1 VAAALSGQIYTS
13 TDGGNDWASNNVP
26 TEEWV
31 SVASSADGT
40 NLVALCFYD
49 DLIYYSTNA
58 GTDWTPVAE
67 PGIIFWR
74 SVASSA
80 DGSKCVAAIYGG
92 GIYVSTDY
100 GADWNQTLAP
110 ITNWTS
116 VASSANG
123 TNLVAAE
130 SAGGGIYVSTNSG
143 GTWNLTLAPSN
154 AWYAVASSADG
165 TKLTAAA
172 DDTSG
177 SDPISSGSGPI
188 YTSTD
193 SGNTW
198 VHAQAPLTA
207 WYSIASSASGAK
219 LVAGD
224 YGGQIYRWD
233 YTPTLYIADENTNA
247 MVSWVAAA
255 GDFVLQ
261 QSPDLTGNNWTA
273 LTNVP
278 AFNSTN
284 SLNAVTL
291 PSSSGKAFFRLS
303 GQ

>member
-1 VAAALSGQIYTS
+1 VAAVL
-13 TDGGNDWASNNVP
+13 
-26 TEEWV
+26 
-31 SVASSADGT
+31 
-40 NLVALCFYD
+40 
-49 DLIYYSTNA
+49 
-58 GTDWTPVAE
+58 
-67 PGIIFWR
+67 
-74 SVASSA
+74 
-80 DGSKCVAAIYGG
+80 GG

-100 GADWNQTLAP
+100 GADWNLTLAP

-116 VASSANG
+116 VASSADG
-123 TNLVAAE
+123 TNLVASEA
-130 SAGGGIYVSTNSG
+130 AGGGIYVSTNSG

-154 AWYAVASSADG
+154 VWYAVASSADG
-165 TKLTAAA
+165 TKLAAVA
-172 DDTSG
+172 GGPNASA
-177 SDPISSGSGPI
+177 PI

-198 VHAQAPLTA
+198 VQAQAPLTA

-233 YTPTLYIADENTNA
+233 YTPTLYIADENTNSV
-247 MVSWVAAA
+247 VSWVAAA

-261 QSPDLTGNNWTA
+261 QSPNLTANNWMA

-278 AFNSTN
+278 TFNSTN
-284 SLNAVTL
+284 SLNAVTM
-291 PSSSGKAFFRLS
+291 PSSSGNAFFRLS

>member
-1 VAAALSGQIYTS
+1 
-13 TDGGNDWASNNVP
+13 
-26 TEEWV
+26 
-31 SVASSADGT
+31 VASSADGT

-58 GTDWTPVAE
+58 GADWTPVAV
-67 PGIIFWR
+67 PGIVFWH

-80 DGSKCVAAIYGG
+80 DGSKCVAAVFGG
-92 GIYVSTDY
+92 GIYVSTNY
-100 GADWNQTLAP
+100 GANWSQTLAP

-116 VASSANG
+116 VASSADG
-123 TNLVAAE
+123 TNLVATE
-130 SAGGGIYVSTNSG
+130 TAGGGIYVSTNSG

-154 AWYAVASSADG
+154 VWSAVSSSADG
-165 TKLTAAA
+165 TKLAAA
-172 DDTSG
+172 AGG
-177 SDPISSGSGPI
+177 SLVSAPI
-188 YTSTD
+188 YTSTN

-198 VHAQAPLTA
+198 VQAQAPLTT
-207 WYSIASSASGAK
+207 WECIASSASGAK

-224 YGGQIYRWD
+224 YGSLIYRWD
-233 YTPTLYIADENTNA
+233 YTPTLYIADKNTNA
-247 MVSWVAAA
+247 VVSWVAAA

-261 QSPDLTGNNWTA
+261 QSPNLTANNWTV

-278 AFNSTN
+278 NFNSTN

-291 PSSSGKAFFRLS
+291 PSSSGNAFFRLS